1 MPRLNRLVA
10 FAALATLA
18 ACAPAGAPR
27 LTDAHRAAIAD
38 SVREL
43 ANTMAAAVRVHGYR
57 GFNTEMDSA
66 PGYLWAYN
74 GMLPFASFDSMAA
87 WTRSEPEA
95 ATREVFAWD
104 TLRIQVIAPGVAGFA
119 AGYSETRPDSTGTPR
134 TEKGI
139 FTAVAVHRAG
149 GWKFTTA
156 HTSTLPPPP
165 PPAPVR
171 KGRK

>member
-1 MPRLNRLVA
+1 MIRPIRLV
-10 FAALATLA
+10 ALATLA
-18 ACAPAGAPR
+18 ACAPAGAPQ
-27 LTDAHRAAIAD
+27 LTDAHRVAIAD
-38 SVREL
+38 SVRQL
-43 ANTMAAAVRVHGYR
+43 ASTMAAEVRVHGYR
-57 GFNTEMDSA
+57 GFNAEMDST

-74 GMLPFASFDSMAA
+74 GMIPFASFDSMAA
-87 WTRSEPEA
+87 WTRADPEPKVPEGF
-95 ATREVFAWD
+95 VWD

>member
-1 MPRLNRLVA
+1 MSRLNRLVA
-10 FAALATLA
+10 LTTLAGLA
-18 ACAPAGAPR
+18 ACAPAATT

-43 ANTMAAAVRVHGYR
+43 AAGLAVQVSAHGYR
-57 GFNTEMDSA
+57 GFNASMDSA

-104 TLRIQVIAPGVAGFA
+104 SLRINAIAPGVAGFA

-134 TEKGI
+134 TEKGF

-165 PPAPVR
+165 PPAR
-171 KGRK
+171 KTRH

>member
-1 MPRLNRLVA
+1 MSRLNRPVVLTTLGA
-10 FAALATLA
+10 LA
-18 ACAPAGAPR
+18 ACAPAGAPT

-57 GFNTEMDSA
+57 GFNASMDSA
-66 PGYLWAYN
+66 PGYLWGYN
-74 GMLPFASFDSMAA
+74 GMLPFASFDSMKA
-87 WTRSEPEA
+87 WTLADPEPKVPEGF
-95 ATREVFAWD
+95 VWD
-104 TLRIQVIAPGVAGFA
+104 TMRVNAIVPGIAGFE

-134 TEKGI
+134 TDTGI

-149 GWKFTTA
+149 GWRFTTA

-165 PPAPVR
+165 PPAR
-171 KGRK
+171 KGCR

>member
-1 MPRLNRLVA
+1 MSRLSRVLA
-10 FAALATLA
+10 FASLA
-18 ACAPAGAPR
+18 ACAPAGAPP
-27 LTDAHRAAIAD
+27 LTDAHRVALAD
-38 SVREL
+38 SVRQ
-43 ANTMAAAVRVHGYR
+43 MAEGMPDQIREHGYR
-57 GFNTEMDSA
+57 GFVTFMDST

-74 GMLPFASFDSMAA
+74 GMLPFASFGSMAA

-95 ATREVFAWD
+95 ATREAFTWD
-104 TLRIQVIAPGVAGFA
+104 TMRIQVIAPGVAGFA

-139 FTAVAVHRAG
+139 FTAVAVHRAS

-165 PPAPVR
+165 PPAR
-171 KGRK
+171 KGRH

>member
-1 MPRLNRLVA
+1 MSRRVLVA
-10 FAALATLA
+10 ALLFTA
-18 ACAPAGAPR
+18 ACTPAASRP
-27 LTDAHRAAIAD
+27 LTDAQRAVVAD

-43 ANTMAAAVRVHGYR
+43 AAGLAAQVSAHGYR
-57 GFNTEMDSA
+57 GFPATMDSA

-74 GMLPFASFDSMAA
+74 GFLPFASYDSMAA

-104 TLRIQVIAPGVAGFA
+104 TIRVNVIAPGIAGFA

-134 TEKGI
+134 TERGF
-139 FTAVAVHRAG
+139 FTAIAVHRPG

-156 HTSTLPPPP
+156 HTSTLPPPAP
-165 PPAPVR
+165 PKPAAR
-171 KGRK
+171 NGRR

>member
-1 MPRLNRLVA
+1 MMRPRLL
-10 FAALATLA
+10 FALASLA
-18 ACAPAGAPR
+18 ACAPAGAPP

-38 SVREL
+38 SVRQVAEGMP
-43 ANTMAAAVRVHGYR
+43 AQIREHGYR
-57 GFNTEMDSA
+57 GFVTFMDST

-74 GMLPFASFDSMAA
+74 GMLPFASFDSMTA

-104 TLRIQVIAPGVAGFA
+104 TMRIQVIAPGVAGFA
-119 AGYSETRPDSTGTPR
+119 AGYSETRPDSTAVSK
-134 TEKGI
+134 TERGF
-139 FTAVAVHRAG
+139 FTAVAVHRPS

-165 PPAPVR
+165 PPAG
-171 KGRK
+171 KGRQ